1 MLLYLYIYI
10 YIPYTWVHKTGFP
23 PSVAAARRI
32 RLARDTDLTAILP
45 TDRCRRHSRRVPEPW
60 CAQSSAHARF
70 EDAARHRRRNW
81 GSFGLVPF
89 HLILQQLRDPGGHH
103 RTHSTLAQFMASIYA
118 QMRESRAR
126 SYPSADRRSY
136 RFEFEQTARTGRGH
150 NCILGRARDCSK
162 TTNLSQPILRER
174 RRVLRDGQSSRQYP
188 EN

>member
-1 MLLYLYIYI
+1 MLKSYL
-10 YIPYTWVHKTGFP
+10 
-23 PSVAAARRI
+23 
-32 RLARDTDLTAILP
+32 
-45 TDRCRRHSRRVPEPW
+45 
-60 CAQSSAHARF
+60 
-70 EDAARHRRRNW
+70 RNW

-89 HLILQQLRDPGGHH
+89 HLVLQQSRDPGGHH
-103 RTHSTLAQFMASIYA
+103 RTHSTLAQFMASVYA

-174 RRVLRDGQSSRQYP
+174 RRVLADRQGSRQDP
-188 EN
+188 EHEERLRRALVLDLCANQTVSRVGNATLMTESCRWRGVMIKQWRRRVATS